1 MMGTKTLVTADELY
15 QMPEDG
21 YRYEL
26 VKGELIRMAP
36 TGGEHDCLRSRID
49 RIIGSHVESNDLG
62 TVFAGDTGVKYEGD
76 PDTVM
81 AADIT
86 FVSKGRIPEGVPKGY
101 LTVVPDLVVEIVSP
115 NDKVGDLEVKINV
128 YLEAGVRMVLIVHP
142 ETRLIRIHR
151 SVTDIETLTISDT
164 LTGGDVLPGFSCKV
178 SEIFEQA

>member
-36 TGGEHDCLRSRID
+36 TGGEHDYLRGGISYIFTSYVRSE
-49 RIIGSHVESNDLG
+49 GLG
-62 TVFAGDTGVKYEGD
+62 LVFVGDTGVKYEGD

-101 LTVVPDLVVEIVSP
+101 LAVVPDLVVEIVSP
-115 NDKVGDLEVKINV
+115 NDKVGDLEVKIKA
-128 YLEAGVRMVLIVHP
+128 YLEAGVRMVLVVHP

-151 SVTDIETLTISDT
+151 SITDIETLTISDT

-178 SEIFEQA
+178 SEIFGQA